1 MVSTILGQR
10 SLYLVR
16 MQLENLENR
25 FFNPPI
31 PPGENTSVTLPG
43 TEEAA
48 QQRFLQ
54 ELDLL
59 SRLYCQLREIVKEE
73 SKPTVSLDPR
83 IRDLAAPKDD

>member
-25 FFNPPI
+25 FFAPSI
-31 PPGENTSVTLPG
+31 ASGDTSVTLPG
-43 TEEAA
+43 AEEAA
-48 QQRFLQ
+48 QRRFLQ

-73 SKPTVSLDPR
+73 TKPTVSLDPR
-83 IRDLAAPKDD
+83 IRDLPAPKDD